1 MQRGNLGAGVER
13 STVEQE
19 KEVLQERAPPE
30 PKAANL
36 NGGSKPN
43 RRLKSVLQE
52 AKSAEAEPDLI
63 AAIRKLLAADIEP
76 NEVQRQL
83 AKRGCTLEHIKLA
96 RAN

>member
-63 AAIRKLLAADIEP
+63 AAIASCSRPTSNRTKYSGSWPSVAAP
-76 NEVQRQL
+76 LN
-83 AKRGCTLEHIKLA
+83 TSS
-96 RAN
+96 